1 MPYHLIVQR
10 KSGVTRADFKV
21 HDGPTPVVG
30 AVVRH
35 EVGDTPMRIMVTG
48 IRTLPPNS
56 LTTKAI
62 DQITAVEL

>member
-10 KSGVTRADFKV
+10 KTGIARADFKL

-30 AVVRH
+30 TVVHH
-35 EVGDTPMRIMVTG
+35 EVGDVAMRIMVTG
-48 IRTLPPNS
+48 IRPLPPNS
-56 LTTKAI
+56 LTTQAI